1 MQKKKPVKTKKEK
14 RVQTE
19 GAFVVYLFV
28 FFKNREGHKTKKFKF
43 TVNNDAEMRELV
55 DHQVDVLKKT
65 YLWHQYEKIAA
76 LKETSVRDLKQT
88 YDYIVWN
95 TDQPEVSSQRT

>member
-1 MQKKKPVKTKKEK
+1 MAKKAK
-14 RVQTE
+14 QTE
-19 GAFVVYLFV
+19 QPFWVYLFV
-28 FFKNREGHKTKKFKF
+28 FFKNKADHKTKKFKF
-43 TVNNDAEMRELV
+43 RVNNDDEMRQLV

-65 YLWHQYEKIAA
+65 YLWHQYEKVCV

-95 TDQPEVSSQRT
+95 KDLPEEK